1 MIKREK
7 RCGHTGRVRLIK
19 MIWLWKSRE
28 LWKRT
33 RQATWHDGIQQHP
46 GQLRDRGGAFHDDAL
61 KWMHPEVM
69 QVARP

>member
-28 LWKRT
+28 LWERK
-33 RQATWHDGIQQHP
+33 RQATWHDGIQNT
-46 GQLRDRGGAFHDDAL
+46 LDSWVTGGAFHDNAL